1 MTAPDTQSKGNVLIV
16 DDTPANLQLLG
27 GLLRDAGYKARP
39 APSGKVALQAATAEL
54 PDLVLLDIN
63 MPEMDGYEVCAKFK
77 ADEKLKHI
85 PIIFISALTE
95 TDDKLKA
102 FDAGGVDYVTKP
114 FQAQEVRARVATHLT
129 LRRLQQDL
137 ERRYDELHQLQDL
150 RDNLIHMIVHDMRS
164 PLMGIQ
170 ALFFFLKKEAEAL
183 TPDTRELSVDAAS
196 ATTTLVEM
204 VSSLLDVSRLESGEM
219 PLTESDVELGAVAE
233 EAIGTLSGLTAGR
246 SVTCE
251 RANGPVPSCCDAD
264 LIRRTVGNLL
274 GNALKFTPSSASI
287 VVMVKTNEGRPRV
300 EVRDTGPG
308 IPEQFHAR
316 IFDKFGQADGGKRT
330 KRHSS
335 GLGLAFCKLAVEAH
349 GGTIGVDSKAG
360 EGSTFWFEL
369 PK

>member
-1 MTAPDTQSKGNVLIV
+1 
-16 DDTPANLQLLG
+16 
-27 GLLRDAGYKARP
+27 
-39 APSGKVALQAATAEL
+39 
-54 PDLVLLDIN
+54 
-63 MPEMDGYEVCAKFK
+63 MDGYEVCARFK

-85 PIIFISALTE
+85 PVIFISALTE

-137 ERRYDELHQLQDL
+137 ERRYGELQQLQDL

-170 ALFFFLKKEAEAL
+170 ALFFFLKKEADKL
-183 TPDTRELSVDAAS
+183 TPDTREMSGDAET

-219 PLTESDVELGAVAE
+219 PVTKSDVELGAIAGD
-233 EAIGTLSGLTAGR
+233 ALTALSGLTAGR
-246 SVTCE
+246 LVTSTRPE
-251 RANGPVPSCCDAD
+251 GPVRARCDAE
-264 LIRRTVGNLL
+264 LIRRVIGNLVA
-274 GNALKFTPSSASI
+274 NALKFTPSSAAI
-287 VVMVKTNEGRPRV
+287 LVTVRTNGGRPRV

-308 IPEQFHAR
+308 IPEEYHKR
-316 IFDKFGQADGGKRT
+316 IFDKFGQAEAGQKKR
-330 KRHSS
+330 RHSS

-349 GGTIGVDSKAG
+349 GGAIGVESKVG

-369 PK
+369 PASVSS

>member
-1 MTAPDTQSKGNVLIV
+1 MTAPETQPKANVLIV

-39 APSGKVALQAATAEL
+39 APSGKIALQAAAAEL

-77 ADEKLKHI
+77 ADEKLKNV

-137 ERRYDELHQLQDL
+137 ERRYAELQQLQDL
-150 RDNLIHMIVHDMRS
+150 RDNLVHMIVHDMRS

-170 ALFFFLKKEAEAL
+170 VLFFFLTKEMDRLSE
-183 TPDTRELSVDAAS
+183 DTREIAVDS
-196 ATTTLVEM
+196 ETATKTLIEM

-219 PLTESDVELGAVAE
+219 PITESDVELGAVAE
-233 EAIGTLSGLTAGR
+233 EAIGALSGLTAGR
-246 SVTCE
+246 SVTAS
-251 RANGPVPSCCDAD
+251 RADGPVQSRCDAD
-264 LIRRTVGNLL
+264 LIRRTIGNLL
-274 GNALKFTPSSASI
+274 GNALKFTPSSATI
-287 VVMVKTNEGRPRV
+287 VVMVKTNGDRPRV
-300 EVRDTGPG
+300 EVRDTGRG
-308 IPEQFHAR
+308 IPPEYHSR
-316 IFDKFGQADGGKRT
+316 IFDKFGQAEGGKEK

-349 GGTIGVDSKAG
+349 GGTIGVDSVVG
-360 EGSTFWFEL
+360 QGSTFWFEL